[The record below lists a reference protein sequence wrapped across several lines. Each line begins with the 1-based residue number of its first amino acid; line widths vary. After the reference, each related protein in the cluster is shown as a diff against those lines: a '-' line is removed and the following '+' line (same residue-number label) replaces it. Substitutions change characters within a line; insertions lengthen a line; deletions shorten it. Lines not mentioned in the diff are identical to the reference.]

1 MNIKRAIELLERM
14 LEPEAWEPKITADAE
29 EALCMAIDAL
39 RREEKDD
46 AGKDILREN
55 IRVLEIKIAQQAASI
70 EALKF
75 SIRCNGVSGDSVKD
89 GPL

>member
-1 MNIKRAIELLERM
+1 MNTNQAIELLERM
-14 LEPEAWEPKITADAE
+14 RDPEAWEPKITADAE
-29 EALCMAIDAL
+29 KALCMGIDAL
-39 RREEKDD
+39 RREANDYAEKDM
-46 AGKDILREN
+46 LRDN
-55 IRVLEIKIAQQAASI
+55 IRVLEIKLAKQEATI